1 MKKAIKWILIIFCVA
16 LVLGTATLILRTV
29 KDNVNNDDPK
39 ETTSNDAPVT
49 ESYTYIS
56 GKYKFVKGGSG
67 ISFTESVK
75 FTYDGEEFVRVE
87 KNTNN
92 PNYPSTAFV
101 RADGSVFHAECMGLW
116 TIKAGEIVDFGT
128 TPQRVTKAFEVW
140 FNISFDPYV
149 PTDSESDPDT
159 TPETDPVDPDDSTDP
174 APEASV
180 LSKITLETL
189 PKTQYVEGEQFEV
202 TNGIIKIEYSDGVT
216 NSINLESSHVSGW
229 IEAFRTGAGTYTL
242 TVKYTEGVY
251 SAETTY
257 QITIVAA
264 PEDEDPVV
272 PELTNTI
279 SGTYTFAENASC
291 FTVDQRVNFMHDGDG
306 YSAVRSGTNAD
317 GDPVTYFDWEDGG
330 SHRVQCM
337 GVWEIDTTKPID
349 FGTTPQAVS
358 AEFLAWVN
366 ASLIKQN

>member
-1 MKKAIKWILIIFCVA
+1 MKKSIKWILIIFCVA

-67 ISFTESVK
+67 IPFTESVK

-174 APEASV
+174 APEDAF

-229 IEAFRTGAGTYTL
+229 IEAFRSGAGTYTL

-264 PEDEDPVV
+264 PEDEV
-272 PELTNTI
+272 TNTI
-279 SGTYTFAENASC
+279 SGIYTLGEYASC
-291 FTVDQRVNFMHDGDG
+291 STVDQRVNFTHDGDTFCR
-306 YSAVRSGTNAD
+306 VWSGLD
-317 GDPVTYFDWEDGG
+317 DIGDPVTYFEYVDGG
-330 SHRVQCM
+330 SLEVQCM
-337 GVWEIDTTKPID
+337 GSWIIDTTKPID

-366 ASLIKQN
+366 FSLIKQN